1 MSVPQKCF
9 FYNLKQSIDE
19 PSKPFSAA
27 ALDSISG
34 TFDDSLLP
42 DSTATT
48 VETLKELSPGPVM
61 PFYDPDV
68 PLYSCTTLRK
78 TIAPVLE
85 WFPFNP
91 ADNKRLC
98 NASPSDEP
106 IAVGHERLLFQ
117 VHHLSSLRPTY
128 WSIAY
133 ATKVCHV
140 RWVFSDTLTPIDPVW
155 DDAIFPHFMNFR
167 NNALNYKEILEKS
180 LEDPAHMRVIAQ
192 RLDLKQAGRNL
203 KLDLLFSPENSWVY
217 IFKANGN
224 YICAKNTASSLLH
237 GAFPRGVI
245 AILKPFDFKEYKS
258 LYNVPDRPT
267 DDAEYTPRP
276 INNLILVFHGIGQK
290 LSSSYTRI
298 NFVYAIDKLRV
309 EIQQACDSKDV
320 YQHFPGGERDSVRS
334 LVLAVNWRTAF
345 NPCDSVNVDSIT
357 VPSIIP
363 IRRAFND
370 ALLDIPLYMSENR
383 KPQMLAAAANEANR
397 IYALVKKHHPLI
409 ETSGRVSLV
418 GHSLGSLIASDLLT
432 NQPSILN
439 ESTIETAPLKFQTHS
454 YFTTGSMLGVFL
466 VLKGQH
472 LVPRKEFDDECRA
485 NGLNPDEAEERPFG
499 CFAVR
504 NFYNIVHQ
512 SDLLS
517 FMVNAT
523 VKGAQ
528 DPEVGNLTGNSGL
541 VLEIDQLPQV
551 SAAAVTAAL
560 EISHPAFPTLKESSS
575 RLFINRFFIA
585 QLAKLTKESNKKEIE
600 AEDIA
605 GHQETDELPLCI
617 HNLLERFKNLN
628 ENGQIDWKIPQPPSY
643 MPSHYLKMFTAH
655 FDYWSNREV
664 ARFLAI
670 ECGRSPGPENCVPE
684 HKVKW
689 TFTSKRGES
698 A

>member
-27 ALDSISG
+27 ALDSTSC
-34 TFDDSLLP
+34 TFDDSLSP
-42 DSTATT
+42 DSTASS
-48 VETLKELSPGPVM
+48 VDSLKNLSAGPVV
-61 PFYDPDV
+61 PFCDPEV

-78 TIAPVLE
+78 TIAPVVE
-85 WFPFNP
+85 WMPFNP
-91 ADNKRLC
+91 ADNKRLSH
-98 NASPSDEP
+98 ASPSDDP

-133 ATKVCHV
+133 ATKVCSV

-155 DDAIFPHFMNFR
+155 DEAIFPHFMNSR
-167 NNALNYKEILEKS
+167 NNSEAFRETLEKS
-180 LEDPAHMRVIAQ
+180 LDDAAHMRVIAQ
-192 RLDLKQAGRNL
+192 RLNLKQAGKDL
-203 KLDLLFSPENSWVY
+203 KVDLLFSPENSWVY
-217 IFKANGN
+217 MFKADSS
-224 YICAKNTASSLLH
+224 YVCTKNTANALLH
-237 GAFPRGVI
+237 GVIPRGVI
-245 AILKPFDFKEYKS
+245 AILKPFDYGEYKRFYS
-258 LYNVPDRPT
+258 VPDRPT
-267 DDAEYTPRP
+267 DDADYIPLP
-276 INNLILVFHGIGQK
+276 VNNLILVFHGVGQK

-309 EIQQACDSKDV
+309 EIQQACESKEV
-320 YQHFPGGERDSVRS
+320 YKHFPGGGKDSVRS

-345 NPCDSVNVDSIT
+345 NSSDSFNVDAIT
-357 VPSIIP
+357 VPTIVP
-363 IRRAFND
+363 IRRAFSD

-397 IYALVKKHHPLI
+397 IYALVKKYHPLI
-409 ETSGRVSLV
+409 EKSGRVSLV
-418 GHSLGSLIASDLLT
+418 GHSLGSLIAADLLT

-439 ESTIETAPLKFQTHS
+439 ENTIQAAPFKFQT
-454 YFTTGSMLGVFL
+454 YNFFTTGSMLGVFM

-472 LVPRKEFDDECRA
+472 LVPRKEFDDEHLA
-485 NGLNPDEAEERPFG
+485 KGLNPDNSEDRPFG

-528 DPEVGNLTGNSGL
+528 VPEVANLTGDTGL
-541 VLEIDQLPQV
+541 ALEIDQLPES
-551 SAAAVTAAL
+551 SAAVAAVVP
-560 EISHPAFPTLKESSS
+560 EIPPQESPDLKESSS
-575 RLFINRFFIA
+575 RLSISRFFSS
-585 QLAKLTKESNKKEIE
+585 QLAKLTKESNEKEVS
-600 AEDIA
+600 AEDVA
-605 GHQETDELPLCI
+605 SLTKADEAPEYI
-617 HNLLERFKNLN
+617 RDLLERFKNLN

-643 MPSHYLKMFTAH
+643 IPSHYLKMFTAH
-655 FDYWSNREV
+655 FDYWSNKEI

-670 ECGRSPGPENCVPE
+670 ECGRLPGSENCLPE

-689 TFTSKRGES
+689 KFKIKREEM